1 LTDQIKTGAILLAE
15 GTPLPASMYEMG
27 HEMGH
32 EVGQGKGQ
40 YAGEAFIP
48 GWNWVKDL
56 DSNGM
61 DRLINKAGWN
71 FFYLSGGIE
80 MIAFG
85 ADRERASG
93 KALRRIIASLK
104 AKNFNCLEITH
115 VTTKRFLG
123 WPYVSVSAHS
133 RHVQKSRVLFAD

>member
-1 LTDQIKTGAILLAE
+1 MTDQIKTGDILLAA
-15 GTPLPASMYEMG
+15 GTLLPTSMQSNEQC
-27 HEMGH
+27 ESTP
-32 EVGQGKGQ
+32 
-40 YAGEAFIP
+40 FIP
-48 GWNWVKDL
+48 GWNWVKNL

-61 DRLINKAGWN
+61 DRLISKAGWN
-71 FFYLSGGIE
+71 FFYFAGGIE

-85 ADRERASG
+85 ADQERATG
-93 KALRRIIASLK
+93 KALKRIIASLK

-115 VTTKRFLG
+115 VAAKRFLG

>member
-1 LTDQIKTGAILLAE
+1 MTDQIKSGDLLLAE
-15 GTPLPASMYEMG
+15 GTLLPTSMHGTE
-27 HEMGH
+27 
-32 EVGQGKGQ
+32 QGERKP
-40 YAGEAFIP
+40 FIP
-48 GWNWVKDL
+48 GWNWVKNL

-85 ADRERASG
+85 ADRERATS

-115 VTTKRFLG
+115 VTAKRFWG

>member
-1 LTDQIKTGAILLAE
+1 MTDQIKSGDLLLAE
-15 GTPLPASMYEMG
+15 GTLLPVSM
-27 HEMGH
+27 
-32 EVGQGKGQ
+32 QGSEQCESKP
-40 YAGEAFIP
+40 FIP
-48 GWNWVKDL
+48 GWNWVKNL
-56 DSNGM
+56 DSIGM

-71 FFYLSGGIE
+71 FFYFAGGIE

-85 ADRERASG
+85 SDREQATG
-93 KALRRIIASLK
+93 KALKRIIASLK

-115 VTTKRFLG
+115 VTAKHFLG